1 MDKYWHGTSP
11 VVFGHGAFRNQQHQL
26 PARSEGDHMSGIVH
40 TVTALPRIRT
50 VAAALVAAAVAFSL
64 TQVRG
69 RAESNE
75 TDLPYARGYLL
86 TGNYVAS
93 GIDLTEEGNPPDQN
107 GLSTGTIHITKCN
120 PPTVVFDCV
129 PADADI
135 VAAYVYWEAI
145 VANGDLTEASGVQF
159 RGEDILL
166 NDLAGVKA
174 SWADLT
180 GSTSSCWSSGSPL
193 KMVHFR
199 ADVLRFL
206 PIRLDKDNKP
216 TGKRLVT
223 DQDLTDNGL
232 PLHTVRMPTR
242 NGNQIPESAGASLV
256 LVYRDP
262 NEPLRKVV
270 IYDGI
275 DIQQSLTDTM
285 SKTIRGFYQSASS
298 KSAKITHIIGSGQ
311 PNNNEVVSF
320 DVTSGNTTV
329 STPISPFNPILG
341 TSSSERA
348 WSTLTYDVGQY
359 MNPPAAKTSLTE
371 YGETVTTTV
380 AHSPANGGYDCLAWA
395 GVIFSTA
402 VADRDHDG
410 VPDGIEDS
418 TQGLK
423 DPPTSEFPQGQPLP
437 NLNAMGSGSNTV
449 SSDNPDVFIEIN
461 AMQTSVTKSHGAQNA
476 PYPGVTAPAYSNP
489 VPAHTHM
496 PTPDVLA
503 TIGNAYKAK
512 GIRAHFDV
520 GDITAY
526 KSRASVVHTDWTDVY
541 NASVADDYLIPSG
554 TRGGEVVDERACDA
568 SNENCQFPG
577 YPGTVSWKV
586 GLQIYRDSPVNDAT
600 GAEFQLNQ
608 QGKLVVPQTWAG
620 RRRFDRNRF
629 GLFHYLLYAH
639 YRGKPRSEF
648 PCLDT
653 STDPD
658 TPIDYPNGTSCSGP
672 QIKVN
677 PDFHTPTSASGVADL
692 PGGNAMITLGFWDE
706 FVGRPF
712 VQASTTFH
720 ELGHNY
726 NLWHGGNQ
734 ATWGDK
740 FLGTSTYI
748 EPNCKPNYLS
758 SMSYLFQVQ
767 GLFTNDDAIELN
779 FSGEPLQNNLGEATP
794 ETDGPLS
801 PTPSPAYRT
810 AWYAPFSSALAT
822 TLGVPEAKRYC
833 HGEAFG
839 SVNPHMARVYTLASN
854 DAIDW
859 DGDPNTTSALSGQDI
874 NFDHAVNTT
883 LLGFN
888 DWANLRLDQISAGRN
903 AVKFQDGEFLDFGS
917 GDFLDFGSGDFLDFG
932 SGDFLDFGSG
942 DFLDF
947 GSGVIFNQDS
957 GDFLDF
963 GSGDFLD
970 FGSGDFLD
978 FGSGDFLDF
987 GSGSERQELD
997 FELAKGLGRTPPY
1010 SLKGCVISENEAP
1023 DCITAAKYSANYHRS
1038 RASWKPPTF
1047 GRVTLYQ
1054 IFRKRGMETSSYSYP
1069 PASQPTGTS
1078 TTTSFID
1085 PQQLPDGEYFTY
1097 KARATFDDNVI
1108 SSYSKSVSI
1117 QAKNDPP
1124 ELAADT
1130 YTTVRNRNLSRNA
1143 AEGVVA
1149 NDNDPD
1155 SPKTAIVVQLV
1166 TPPAH
1171 GTLTLNPDGSFTYRP
1186 QGGYTGPDEFWYTA
1200 TNGTWTADLP
1210 NIPMNSVTPA
1220 AVRVSIT
1227 VTAR

>member
-1 MDKYWHGTSP
+1 M
-11 VVFGHGAFRNQQHQL
+11 
-26 PARSEGDHMSGIVH
+26 
-40 TVTALPRIRT
+40 
-50 VAAALVAAAVAFSL
+50 AFSV
-64 TQVRG
+64 TQIRG
-69 RAESNE
+69 RAASNE

-93 GIDLTEEGNPPDQN
+93 GVDLTELANPVDQN
-107 GLSTGTIHITKCN
+107 GFSTGTIHITKCN
-120 PPTVVFDCV
+120 QPAVVFNCV

-135 VAAYVYWEAI
+135 VAAYMYWEAI
-145 VANGDLTEASGVQF
+145 VDTGNLSQAAGVQF

-166 NDLAGVKA
+166 NDVAAVKA
-174 SWADLT
+174 SSADLT
-180 GSTSSCWSSGSPL
+180 GSTSSCWSTGAPL

-223 DQDLTDNGL
+223 DEDLTAHGL
-232 PLHTVRMPTR
+232 PLHSVRLPVR

-256 LVYRDP
+256 LVYRDQ

-270 IYDGI
+270 LYDGL
-275 DIQQSLTDTM
+275 DIQQSVTDTM
-285 SKTIRGFYQSASS
+285 SKTIRGFYQSSAT
-298 KSAKITHIIGSGQ
+298 KSAKVTHIIGSGQ
-311 PNNNEVVSF
+311 PNNNDIITF
-320 DVTSGNTTV
+320 DVPSGNNTV
-329 STPISPFNPILG
+329 SNQISGPDPIMG
-341 TSSSERA
+341 GSSSQRG
-348 WSTLTYDVGQY
+348 WSTLTYDVSSY
-359 MNPPAAKTSLTE
+359 MNPPAAKTSLTNF
-371 YGETVTTTV
+371 GETVTTTL
-380 AHSPANGGYDCLAWA
+380 AHLPPNGGYDCLAWA
-395 GVIFSTA
+395 AVIFSSA

-437 NLNAMGSGSNTV
+437 ILNAMGSGTNTV

-461 AMQTSVTKSHGAQNA
+461 AMQTSGPNAERTHGSASA
-476 PYPGVTAPAYSNP
+476 PYPGLTSGVSQS

-503 TIGNAYKAK
+503 MIGNTYKAK

-520 GDITAY
+520 GSVSAY
-526 KSRASVVHTDWTDVY
+526 KSRASVVHQDWTDVY
-541 NASVADDYLIPSG
+541 NSAVADEYLIQSG
-554 TRGGEVVDERACDA
+554 VRGGEVMDERACDMD
-568 SNENCQFPG
+568 NEHCQFPA

-586 GLQIYRDSPVNDAT
+586 GLQLYRDSPVNDST
-600 GAEFQLNQ
+600 GAEFQVNQ
-608 QGKLVVPQTWAG
+608 QGQLVIPQNWAG

-639 YRGKPRSEF
+639 YRGRPRSEF

-653 STDPD
+653 SQNPAQ
-658 TPIDYPNGTSCSGP
+658 PIDYPDGMSCPGSP
-672 QIKVN
+672 IIVN
-677 PDFHTPTSASGVADL
+677 PDFHIPTSGSGVADL

-706 FVGRPF
+706 FLGRPF

-726 NLWHGGNQ
+726 NLWHGGNE
-734 ATWGDK
+734 AIWGNK
-740 FLGTSTYI
+740 ALNTASFI

-758 SMSYLFQVQ
+758 SMSYLFQVH
-767 GLFTNDDAIELN
+767 GLFTNDDLIELN
-779 FSGEPLQNNLGEATP
+779 FSGEPVQNNLSESTP
-794 ETDGPLS
+794 EVDGPLS

-810 AWYAPFSSALAT
+810 AWYAPFSSPLAA
-822 TLGVPEAKRYC
+822 TLSVPEAKRYC

-839 SVNPHMARVYTLASN
+839 TVNPHMARVYTLTSN
-854 DAIDW
+854 DAVDW
-859 DGDPNTTSALSGQDI
+859 DGDPNTTSALADQDI
-874 NFDHAVNTT
+874 NFDHAVNNT
-883 LLGFN
+883 LQGFN
-888 DWANLRLDQISAGRN
+888 DWASLRLDQISAGRN
-903 AVKFQDGEFLDFGS
+903 AVKFQDGDFLDFGS

-947 GSGVIFNQDS
+947 GSGVVFNQDS

-1010 SLKGCVISENEAP
+1010 TLKGCIITETAQP
-1023 DCITAAKYSANYHRS
+1023 DCITAPKYAVNFHRS

-1054 IFRKRGMETSSYSYP
+1054 IFRKRGEDTSSYPYP
-1069 PASQPTGTS
+1069 PASSPTGTS
-1078 TTTSFID
+1078 TVTSFID
-1085 PQQLPDGEYFTY
+1085 PQQLPDNEFFTY
-1097 KARATFDDNVI
+1097 RARARFEDGVI
-1108 SSYSKSVSI
+1108 SSYSKTVSI
-1117 QAKNDPP
+1117 RAKNDPP
-1124 ELAADT
+1124 ELNVINGQLDSYSVA
-1130 YTTVRNRNLSRNA
+1130 RNRTLTVSA
-1143 AEGVVA
+1143 AQGVRA
-1149 NDNDPD
+1149 NDRDPD
-1155 SPKTAIVVQLV
+1155 SPTSLILVQLV
-1166 TPPAH
+1166 TPPQH
-1171 GTLTLNPDGSFTYRP
+1171 GTVTLNSDGSFTYVP
-1186 QGGYTGPDEFWYTA
+1186 TNGYVGPDEFSYTA
-1200 TNGTWTADLP
+1200 TNGMWTVDLP
-1210 NIPMNSVTPA
+1210 NVPMNSVIPTA
-1220 AVRVSIT
+1220 ARVLIT

>member
-1 MDKYWHGTSP
+1 
-11 VVFGHGAFRNQQHQL
+11 
-26 PARSEGDHMSGIVH
+26 MSGLAPIF
-40 TVTALPRIRT
+40 TAVTRRRT
-50 VAAALVAAAVAFSL
+50 IAAALLAVGLAFSFAQL
-64 TQVRG
+64 KSH
-69 RAESNE
+69 AASDE

-93 GIDLTEEGNPPDQN
+93 GIDLSENVNPVDQEGF
-107 GLSTGTIHITKCN
+107 STGTIHITKCN
-120 PPTVVFDCV
+120 PPTVVFNCV

-135 VAAYVYWEAI
+135 VAAYMYWEAI
-145 VANGDLTEASGVQF
+145 VSESNLAQAAGVRF

-174 SWADLT
+174 SWADLA

-223 DQDLTDNGL
+223 DQDLTAHGL
-232 PLHTVRMPTR
+232 PLHSVRLPLR

-256 LVYRDP
+256 LVYRDQ
-262 NEPLRKVV
+262 NEPLRKIV

-285 SKTIRGFYQSASS
+285 SKTIRGFYQSAST
-298 KSAKITHIIGSGQ
+298 KSAKLTHLIGSGQ

-320 DVTSGNTTV
+320 DVPSGTSTV
-329 STPISPFNPILG
+329 SNLLPGADPIAG
-341 TSSSERA
+341 GSSSQRG
-348 WSTLTYDVGQY
+348 WSTLTYDVSAL

-371 YGETVTTTV
+371 FGETVTTTV
-380 AHSPANGGYDCLAWA
+380 AHTPANGGYDCLAWA
-395 GVIFSTA
+395 AVIFSTA
-402 VADRDHDG
+402 VADRDRDG
-410 VPDGIEDS
+410 LPDGIEDS

-423 DPPTSEFPQGQPLP
+423 DPPTSEFPQGQLLP
-437 NLNAMGSGSNTV
+437 NLHAMGAGTNTV
-449 SSDNPDVFIEIN
+449 SSDDPDVFIEVN
-461 AMQTSVTKSHGAQNA
+461 AMQTSAAKTHGSQNA
-476 PYPGVTAPAYSNP
+476 PYPGVTAPAVSRS
-489 VPAHTHM
+489 VGAHTHM
-496 PTPDVLA
+496 PTPEVLA
-503 TIGNAYKAK
+503 MIGDAYKAK

-526 KSRASVVHTDWTDVY
+526 KSRASVVHPDWTDVY
-541 NASVADDYLIPSG
+541 NSPVADDYLIPSG
-554 TRGGEVVDERACDA
+554 ARGGEVVDERACDS
-568 SNENCQFPG
+568 SNANCQFPA

-586 GLQIYRDSPVNDAT
+586 GLQLYRDSPVNDAT
-600 GAEFQLNQ
+600 GAEFQINQ
-608 QGKLVVPQTWAG
+608 QGNLVVPEDWAG

-629 GLFHYLLYAH
+629 GLFHYLLYGH

-648 PCLDT
+648 PCLNT
-653 STDPD
+653 APNPD
-658 TPIDYPNGTSCSGP
+658 VPIDYPNGMTCSGP
-672 QIKVN
+672 QITVN
-677 PDFHTPTSASGVADL
+677 PDFHIPTSASGVADL

-712 VQASTTFH
+712 VQASTSFH

-726 NLWHGGNQ
+726 NLWHGGNR
-734 ATWGDK
+734 AIWGDK
-740 FLGTSTYI
+740 AQNTGSFI

-758 SMSYLFQVQ
+758 SMSYLFQVH
-767 GLFTNDDAIELN
+767 GLFTNDDTIALN
-779 FSGEPLQNNLGEATP
+779 FSGEPVQDNLGEATP
-794 ETDGPLS
+794 ETDGPLN

-810 AWYAPFSSALAT
+810 AWYAPFSSPLAG
-822 TLGVPEAKRYC
+822 TLAVPEAKRYC

-839 SVNPHMARVYTLASN
+839 SVNPHMARVYTLSSS
-854 DAIDW
+854 DAVDW
-859 DGDPNTTSALSGQDI
+859 DGDPNTTTALAGQDI
-874 NFDHAVNTT
+874 NFDHAVNGTM
-883 LLGFN
+883 LGFD
-888 DWANLRLDQISAGRN
+888 DWANLRLDQISAGRS
-903 AVKFQDGEFLDFGS
+903 AVKFQDGDFLDFGS

-947 GSGVIFNQDS
+947 GSGVIFDQDA

-997 FELAKGLGRTPPY
+997 FELAKDLGRTPPY
-1010 SLKGCVISENEAP
+1010 TLKGCVITENAAP
-1023 DCITAAKYSANYHRS
+1023 DCVTAPAGDVNHHRS
-1038 RASWKPPTF
+1038 RASWKAPTF

-1054 IFRKRGMETSSYSYP
+1054 IFRKRGPDSSSYPYP

-1078 TTTSFID
+1078 TTTAFID
-1085 PQQLPDGEYFTY
+1085 PQQLPDGEPFTY
-1097 KARATFDDNVI
+1097 KARARFDDNVL
-1108 SSYSKSVSI
+1108 SSYSRTVTI
-1117 QAKNDPP
+1117 VARNDPP
-1124 ELAADT
+1124 APTADA
-1130 YTTVRNRNLSRNA
+1130 YTTVRNRTLTKNA

-1155 SPKTAIVVQLV
+1155 SPKTSIIVQLV

-1186 QGGYTGPDEFWYTA
+1186 QGGYIGPDEFWYTA
-1200 TNGTWTADLP
+1200 TNGTWTVDLP
-1210 NIPMNSVTPA
+1210 NKPMNSVIPA
-1220 AVRVSIT
+1220 AVKVSIE
-1227 VTAR
+1227 VTPR